1 MLTLD
6 WCDGRSLIAYSA
18 LISSLAIAIP
28 AKAVKPKIMYTT
40 NMIDLLN
47 VVGSTTRPEKDTHS
61 KVMNQMHYIYTNND
75 YLV

>member
-1 MLTLD
+1 MLILD

-28 AKAVKPKIMYTT
+28 AKAVKPKIMYIT

-47 VVGSTTRPEKDTHS
+47 VVGSTTQPVTYTHP
-61 KVMNQMHYIYTNND
+61 KAMNQMHYIYTNND

>member
-40 NMIDLLN
+40 NIIDLIN
-47 VVGSTTRPEKDTHS
+47 VVVYTTRPEKHKHS
-61 KVMNQMHYIYTNND
+61 KVMNQIHYIYTNND